1 MSEKGKIVVI
11 SAPSGCGTSTI
22 INSILGTGELPL
34 RFSVSA
40 TNRAPRQGEQDG
52 VNYHFLT
59 TEQFRDAIAGGEFVE
74 WEQVYPGRFYGTLR
88 SELTN
93 AIEKGENIILDI
105 DVKGALN
112 VKKQFGDQAITIFI
126 LPPDIETLQK
136 RLEKRGTD
144 APEVIAERIG
154 KARYEIDH
162 APQFDLRIVNDDLP
176 VAVAA
181 TESAISTFLHQPA
194 CRKAD

>member
-11 SAPSGCGTSTI
+11 SAPSGCGKSTI

-40 TNRAPRQGEQDG
+40 TNRAPRQGEVDG

-74 WEQVYPGRFYGTLR
+74 WEQVYPGRFYGTPR

>member
-11 SAPSGCGTSTI
+11 SAPSGCGKSTI

-59 TEQFRDAIAGGEFVE
+59 TDQFRAAIAAGEFVE
-74 WEQVYPGRFYGTLR
+74 WEQVYPGRYYGTLR

-105 DVKGALN
+105 DVNGALN
-112 VKKQFGDQAITIFI
+112 VKKQFGDRAITIFI
-126 LPPDIETLQK
+126 LPPDIDTLQK

-181 TESAISTFLHQPA
+181 TESAISSFLHKPV
-194 CRKAD
+194 CPKAE

>member
-11 SAPSGCGTSTI
+11 SAPSGCGKSTI

-59 TEQFRDAIAGGEFVE
+59 TDQFRDAIAAGEFVE
-74 WEQVYPGRFYGTLR
+74 WEQVYPGRYYGTLR

-93 AIEKGENIILDI
+93 AIDKGENIILDI
-105 DVKGALN
+105 DVNGALN
-112 VKKQFGDQAITIFI
+112 VKKQFGDRAITIFI
-126 LPPDIETLQK
+126 LPPDIDTLQK

-181 TESAISTFLHQPA
+181 TESAISDFIN
-194 CRKAD
+194 K

>member
-11 SAPSGCGTSTI
+11 SAPSGCGKSTI

-40 TNRAPRQGEQDG
+40 TNRAPRQGEVDG

-74 WEQVYPGRFYGTLR
+74 WEQVYPGRYYGTLR
-88 SELTN
+88 RELSDAATR
-93 AIEKGENIILDI
+93 GENTILDI
-105 DVKGALN
+105 DVKGALK
-112 VKKQFGDQAITIFI
+112 VKQQFGDDALLIFI
-126 LPPDIETLQK
+126 MPPSVEALRQ
-136 RLEKRGTD
+136 RLIKRGTD
-144 APEVIAERIG
+144 SAEVIAERIG

-181 TESAISTFLHQPA
+181 TESAISTFLHKPA

>member
-11 SAPSGCGTSTI
+11 SAPSGCGKSTI

-40 TNRAPRQGEQDG
+40 TNRAPRQGEVDG

-126 LPPDIETLQK
+126 LPLDIETLQK

-181 TESAISTFLHQPA
+181 TESAISTFLHKPA

>member
-11 SAPSGCGTSTI
+11 SAPSGCGKSTI

-40 TNRAPRQGEQDG
+40 TNRAPRQGEVDG

-59 TEQFRDAIAGGEFVE
+59 TEPCRDALAGGEFVE

-144 APEVIAERIG
+144 ATEVIAERIG

-181 TESAISTFLHQPA
+181 TESAISTFLHKPA

>member
-11 SAPSGCGTSTI
+11 SAPSGCGKSTI

-59 TEQFRDAIAGGEFVE
+59 TDQFRDAIAAGEFVE
-74 WEQVYPGRFYGTLR
+74 WEQVYPGRYYGTLR

-93 AIEKGENIILDI
+93 AIEKGEYNPT
-105 DVKGALN
+105 VKLCTAICRALG
-112 VKKQFGDQAITIFI
+112 K
-126 LPPDIETLQK
+126 TLND
-136 RLEKRGTD
+136 LFWEDEKN
-144 APEVIAERIG
+144 E
-154 KARYEIDH
+154 EI
-162 APQFDLRIVNDDLP
+162 
-176 VAVAA
+176 
-181 TESAISTFLHQPA
+181 
-194 CRKAD
+194 

>member
-11 SAPSGCGTSTI
+11 SAPSGCGKSTI

-40 TNRAPRQGEQDG
+40 TNRAPRQGEVDG

-181 TESAISTFLHQPA
+181 TESAISSFLHNPV
-194 CRKAD
+194 CPKAE